1 MHTYQDPSAAIDDR
15 VSDLVA
21 QLTDAEKLELLTGQD
36 MWSWRG
42 IERLGIPSLKV
53 TDGPHG
59 VTCGS
64 GDPAMSYPTAVT
76 MASTW
81 NTALMEELGVELGK
95 EMHAK
100 GYQVLLGPAL
110 DTQRAPKFGRNYESY
125 SEDPVLSGKMAASWV
140 HGVQSQGIGTTPK
153 HLAAYATSGFM
164 DDVQIDEQALREI
177 YLKGFEIVIKESD
190 PTGIMSSY
198 NKVNGLPTSQHPMQ
212 QQILKDEWGFKG
224 FCISD
229 WRGALHIDCIE
240 SGMDLE
246 MPGPGKVATPEAVLA
261 EIDAGHL
268 DWDRITDAVSR
279 ILRCH
284 IRCGHLDAEAPQR
297 IAAEN
302 TAQQQDLARRISEE
316 GMVLLKNDNGLLPL
330 STEQHKKIALIG
342 PNAAVARMSGGGSA
356 AVSPFYTVSPLVGLR
371 HYCGSACEIQFSE
384 GCSFKGNLPLIEME
398 VLSDMSVSYYEAND
412 CSGPILCTE
421 NVEQIDHAWGWVS
434 PANGVPKND
443 WSALWQGHLTAPS
456 DGSYEIAL
464 SYQDGGVR
472 LWLDDELLIDDW
484 EQNAGDFEEAYKDNS
499 QSTSVTLQA
508 GQARRIKIA
517 YRKFANRSSL
527 RLEWKKPSAIDAIEA
542 ACAVAKDA
550 DVAIVC
556 VGLSN
561 QFEGGG
567 AKRADLELP
576 GEQNKL
582 IKSVMAA
589 NPNTV
594 VVLIGG
600 SPVIMEEWV
609 DEVPALIQAWYPGVE
624 GGNALARVLFGA
636 VNPSGKL
643 PCTLPKRYED
653 TPVFGHEDPVDG
665 IVEYKEGVF
674 VGYRHYDKYNI
685 EPRFP
690 FGFGL
695 TYTNFALKNLRIED
709 GKVLGLLKNIGPRD
723 GAEVVQVFAKQGESM
738 ERPLRAL
745 KAFAKYRVAA
755 GAEQNISIDIPTDVN
770 QYWDQESS
778 AWAQQDI
785 QLEICGSGYVLGLA
799 YSHNAVV

>member
-1 MHTYQDPSAAIDDR
+1 MHIYQDTRADIDDR

-21 QLTDAEKLELLTGQD
+21 QLTDAEKLQLLTGQD

-42 IERLGIPSLKV
+42 IKRLGIPSLKV

-81 NTALMEELGVELGK
+81 NSALMEELGVELGK

-140 HGVQSQGIGTTPK
+140 RGVQSQGIGTTPK

-198 NKVNGLPTSQHPMQ
+198 NQVNGLPTSQHPMQ
-212 QQILKDEWGFKG
+212 QQILKDEWGFNG

-240 SGMDLE
+240 AGMDLE
-246 MPGPGKVATPEAVLA
+246 MPGPGKIATAEAVLA

-316 GMVLLKNDNGLLPL
+316 GIVLLKNDNGLLPL
-330 STEQHKKIALIG
+330 SAEQHKNIALIG

-356 AVSPFYTVSPLVGLR
+356 AVSPFYTVSPLAGLR
-371 HYCGSACEIQFSE
+371 NYCGTACEIQFSE

-398 VLSDMSVSYYEAND
+398 ALSDLSVSYYESND
-412 CSGPILCTE
+412 CTGPVLCTE
-421 NVEQIDHAWGWVS
+421 SVEQIDHAWGWVS

-443 WSALWQGHLTAPS
+443 WSALWEGNLAAPA
-456 DGSYEIAL
+456 DGTYEIAL

-484 EQNAGDFEEAYKDNS
+484 EQNADDFEAAYKDNS

-517 YRKFANRSSL
+517 YRKFANRSAL
-527 RLEWKKPSAIDAIEA
+527 RLEWKKPSAVDAIEA
-542 ACAVAKDA
+542 ACAGRQRCRRCHFVRR
-550 DVAIVC
+550 
-556 VGLSN
+556 
-561 QFEGGG
+561 F
-567 AKRADLELP
+567 
-576 GEQNKL
+576 
-582 IKSVMAA
+582 
-589 NPNTV
+589 
-594 VVLIGG
+594 
-600 SPVIMEEWV
+600 
-609 DEVPALIQAWYPGVE
+609 IQ
-624 GGNALARVLFGA
+624 
-636 VNPSGKL
+636 
-643 PCTLPKRYED
+643 
-653 TPVFGHEDPVDG
+653 
-665 IVEYKEGVF
+665 
-674 VGYRHYDKYNI
+674 
-685 EPRFP
+685 
-690 FGFGL
+690 
-695 TYTNFALKNLRIED
+695 
-709 GKVLGLLKNIGPRD
+709 
-723 GAEVVQVFAKQGESM
+723 
-738 ERPLRAL
+738 
-745 KAFAKYRVAA
+745 
-755 GAEQNISIDIPTDVN
+755 SI
-770 QYWDQESS
+770 
-778 AWAQQDI
+778 
-785 QLEICGSGYVLGLA
+785 
-799 YSHNAVV
+799 